1 MVISDFALFLGFI
14 VGNIF
19 YDIYTH
25 NFFIFHVIMNRGIY
39 SSGLMSQGE
48 AIEEAKRKRIN
59 RLESEN
65 KENEK
70 FKHILEIKREI
81 RSMKNEM
88 DIIKRDMKI
97 ILSFIQEIKEM
108 KPEENKG
115 WFFG

>member
-1 MVISDFALFLGFI
+1 
-14 VGNIF
+14 
-19 YDIYTH
+19 
-25 NFFIFHVIMNRGIY
+25 MNRGIY

-48 AIEEAKRKRIN
+48 AINEAKRKRIQ

-70 FKHILEIKREI
+70 FKHILEIKRDI
-81 RSMKNEM
+81 KYMKG
-88 DIIKRDMKI
+88 DIEVIKSDLKI

-115 WFFG
+115 WFFS